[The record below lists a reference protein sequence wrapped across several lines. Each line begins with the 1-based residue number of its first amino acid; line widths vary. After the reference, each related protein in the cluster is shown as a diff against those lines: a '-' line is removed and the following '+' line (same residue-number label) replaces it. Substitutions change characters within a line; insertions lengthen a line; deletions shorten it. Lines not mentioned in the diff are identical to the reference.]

1 MSGNKDFGRLIVLRD
16 KLMVLN
22 KEIEK
27 VEQKLNYVKDET
39 ARKRYERQLKQ
50 LKSLKTEVVNE
61 IALLSMGLDFDPVTF
76 INEGKKRR

>member
-27 VEQKLNYVKDET
+27 LEQRLNYVKDET
-39 ARKRYERQLKQ
+39 TRKRFERQLKQ

-61 IALLSMGLDFDPVTF
+61 ISLLSMGLDFDPVTF

>member
-1 MSGNKDFGRLIVLRD
+1 MSGNKDLGRLIVLRD

-27 VEQKLNYVKDET
+27 LEQRLNYVKDET
-39 ARKRYERQLKQ
+39 TRKRFERQLKQ

>member
-27 VEQKLNYVKDET
+27 LEQRLNHVKDEST
-39 ARKRYERQLKQ
+39 RNRFERQLKQ
-50 LKSLKTEVVNE
+50 LKTEVVNE
-61 IALLSMGLDFDPVTF
+61 IAILSMGLDFDPVTF
-76 INEGKKRR
+76 INERKKRR